1 MALACAILN
10 SAGPLIASA
19 IGGGASATLGFYF
32 AKRTEKNRR
41 VAAVRSAIFF
51 LRDAF
56 DPQGNVQKFHADS
69 IPVIRDAIAELTPF
83 VRRKPAAGLHRAW
96 QAYRS
101 IPSEKLHTDFTN
113 YIAAATVRFNKAM
126 GRPCATAEEIVLAML
141 DHLEAA
147 INDT

>member
-1 MALACAILN
+1 MILACTIIN
-10 SAGPLIASA
+10 SAGPLVASA
-19 IGGGASATLGFYF
+19 IGGGISATLGFYF
-32 AKRTEKNRR
+32 AQRTEKNRR
-41 VAAVRSAIFF
+41 KAAARSALFS
-51 LRDAF
+51 LRDTF
-56 DPQGNVQKFHADS
+56 DPQGDVQKFHADS
-69 IPVIRDAIAELTPF
+69 IPIIRDAIAELTPF
-83 VRRKPAAGLHRAW
+83 VRRKSAAALHGAW

-101 IPSEKLHTDFTN
+101 VPSQKLHTDFTN